1 MRNDGAG
8 RDPGSRVRR
17 GALRVAGVLAAGALA
32 GGVLAGCGS
41 KNQVPSI
48 GYAVDA
54 VPVSYNGGST
64 SGASGGAAAV
74 FSRVLTGFYY
84 TGPDGQPV
92 ADTDFGTAKEVPGES
107 QTIQYRLNPDGKYS
121 DGVATSCDDLV
132 LEWAARSGRFTKPGP
147 GGPVP
152 MFDAAS
158 TAGYS
163 DIERVEC
170 QPGSKDATVVFR
182 PNQRFLPWQTLF
194 NAGDLMP
201 AHVAAE
207 AAGVSNVVAAVQAG
221 DTNALDRLAQFW
233 NTGWNLK
240 PGELDTELLPS
251 SGPYR
256 IESYSDSDGLVLV
269 KNENW
274 WGNQARTPRVVVWPK
289 NTDLK
294 QKLADKEVGVV
305 DVGGGSVPDLNLD
318 GFSVENVPG
327 RGAEQLTLSSAG
339 LFGSAEARR
348 AFALCVPRQ
357 ALFDK
362 FGHPGFQNESGLGAG
377 PLNSRTV
384 QADSLYYPAVTGP
397 ADKYRTGDPAA
408 AQRALA
414 AAGVQNPTVRIGYRK
429 PDDRRAQ
436 TVAAIAE
443 ACRAAGVTVVD
454 AGTPDF
460 TPSRLGEGAVDA
472 VLGSTAAAP
481 GPAGSLPGIEATAA
495 LRTGDGLNF
504 GRFGNGRYDAI
515 ADQLAAEDNSTTV
528 LNLDTEAEN
537 LLWSEMPSIPLF
549 GTPRT
554 IAFGDG
560 MENGIANPTKAG
572 AGWNMDRWVLS
583 R

>member
-1 MRNDGAG
+1 MRNHEAPGG
-8 RDPGSRVRR
+8 RRESRRIGRR
-17 GALRVAGVLAAGALA
+17 AAGVLVVGALA
-32 GGVLAGCGS
+32 GGMLAGCGS

-64 SGASGGAAAV
+64 PGASSGAAGV
-74 FSRVLTGFYY
+74 FARVLTGFFY

-92 ADTDFGTAKEVPGES
+92 ADTDFGTAKEVPGET
-107 QTIQYRLNPDGKYS
+107 QTIQYRLNPDGTYS

-147 GGPVP
+147 GGVIP
-152 MFDAAS
+152 MFDAAT

-182 PNQRFLPWQTLF
+182 PNRHFLAWRTLF

-201 AHVAAE
+201 AHVAAK

-221 DTNALDRLAQFW
+221 DPAALDRLAQFW
-233 NTGWNLK
+233 NTGWQLT
-240 PGELDTELLPS
+240 PGKIDTDVLPS

-256 IESYSDSDGLVLV
+256 VDSYSDSDGLVLV
-269 KNENW
+269 KNEKW
-274 WGNQARTPRVVVWPK
+274 WGNQARTPRIVVWPK
-289 NTDLK
+289 NTDLAK
-294 QKLADKEVGVV
+294 KVSDREVGVV
-305 DVGGGSVPDLNLD
+305 DIGAGSVKDLNLD
-318 GFSVENVPG
+318 GFSVEQVPG
-327 RGAEQLTLSSAG
+327 RGAEQLVLSTAG
-339 LFGSAEARR
+339 MFGSAAARR

-362 FGHPGFQNESGLGAG
+362 FGHPGFDNESGLGSG

-384 QADSLYYPAVTGP
+384 QSDSVYYPAVTRP

-408 AQRALA
+408 AQQALT
-414 AAGVQNPTVRIGYRK
+414 AAGVANPTVRVGYRA

-443 ACRAAGVTVVD
+443 ACRAAGVTVID
-454 AGTPDF
+454 AGAPDF
-460 TPSRLGEGAVDA
+460 VPSQLGEGKVDA

-481 GPAGSLPGIEATAA
+481 GPAGSLPGIEAAAA
-495 LRTGDGLNF
+495 LRTGEGLNF

-515 ADQLAAEDNSTTV
+515 TDQLAADDNSATV
-528 LNLDTEAEN
+528 LGLDSEAEN
-537 LLWSEMPSIPLF
+537 LLWNEMPSIPLF
-549 GTPRT
+549 NTPRT

-560 MENGIANPTKAG
+560 MEDGIVNPAKAG